1 MSLRKDLHYSLG
13 KIKADV
19 CSRLAKQNPLQTPDT
34 KALSLWIYEER
45 NDLAALRLSAYHQQ
59 ETRKAFLSWIE
70 EEGEDGNEDIQVLNG
85 TRENICHVKGSN
97 VDKEHRRK
105 TGCLDGKAARN

>member
-70 EEGEDGNEDIQVLNG
+70 EEGEDGNEDIQ
-85 TRENICHVKGSN
+85 NIGEK
-97 VDKEHRRK
+97 
-105 TGCLDGKAARN
+105 LAALMEKQQEIDNEYIS